1 MNERDEERM
10 KKLLQQ
16 ALPPVKVDAEPDG
29 DLWPAMLRR
38 LDEKPAAPPRIRWAW
53 MNELWFDGALLAGLI
68 GLAAFFP
75 ASIPLLLY
83 YL

>member
-1 MNERDEERM
+1 MKELEQDRM
-10 KKLLQQ
+10 KELLQL
-16 ALPPVKVDAEPDG
+16 ALPPVKGDAEPDR

-38 LDEKPAAPPRIRWAW
+38 LDAEQGWAGFQ
-53 MNELWFDGALLAGLI
+53 LAWFDGALLAALV

-75 ASIPLLLY
+75 SSIPLLLY

>member
-1 MNERDEERM
+1 MNAHDENGV
-10 KKLLQQ
+10 KHLLRQ
-16 ALPPVKVDAEPDG
+16 ALPPVEGDSAPER

-38 LDEKPAAPPRIRWAW
+38 MDAEPAVPAFSGWAV
-53 MNELWFDGALLAGLI
+53 FDGALLAGLV

-75 ASIPLLLY
+75 AAIPVFLY